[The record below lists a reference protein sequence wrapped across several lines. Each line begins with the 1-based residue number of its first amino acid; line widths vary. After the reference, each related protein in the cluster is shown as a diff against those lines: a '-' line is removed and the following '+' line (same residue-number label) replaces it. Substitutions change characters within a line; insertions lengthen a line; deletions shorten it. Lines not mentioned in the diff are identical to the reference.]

1 MTGRPSAPADEQ
13 ALVLRLR
20 EGEAEALAE
29 LFSLHRERIWRMI
42 RFRMDRRLAAR
53 IDPDDVLQE
62 SFLAARTRIDNFL
75 AEPHGSFFVWLR
87 LIALQ
92 TLFDQHRHHIGA
104 EMRNAGRDVQL
115 GDRPDSANT
124 SLCLAAQ
131 LAGTITSP
139 SEAVAGLEMMQ
150 RLEQAIR
157 TMAALDQEIIA
168 MRHFEDLTNLESAE
182 ALGISPT
189 AASNR
194 YVRAIARLKEILTS
208 FGESNFGV
216 SGRKS
221 S

>member
-1 MTGRPSAPADEQ
+1 MTGRPTAPADEE

-20 EGEAEALAE
+20 EGDRGALGD
-29 LFSLHRERIWRMI
+29 LFSLHRQRIWRMI

-62 SFLAARTRIDNFL
+62 AFLAARTRIDNFL
-75 AEPHGSFFVWLR
+75 AEPHRSFFVWLR
-87 LIALQ
+87 MIALQ

-104 EMRNAGRDVQL
+104 EMRNAARDVRIDQA
-115 GDRPDSANT
+115 DSSNT

-131 LAGTITSP
+131 LAGTLTSP
-139 SEAVAGLEMMQ
+139 SQAAAGLEMMQ
-150 RLEQAIR
+150 QLEQAIAS
-157 TMAALDQEIIA
+157 MAALDQEIIA
-168 MRHFEDLTNLESAE
+168 MRHFEDLTNVESAE

-208 FGESNFGV
+208 LGGSEF
-216 SGRKS
+216 R
-221 S
+221 

>member
-1 MTGRPSAPADEQ
+1 MRGRPTAPADEE

-20 EGEAEALAE
+20 EGDRGALGD
-29 LFSLHRERIWRMI
+29 LFSLHRQRIWRMI

-62 SFLAARTRIDNFL
+62 AFLAARTRIDNFL
-75 AEPHGSFFVWLR
+75 AEPHRSFFVWLR
-87 LIALQ
+87 MIALQ

-104 EMRNAGRDVQL
+104 EMRNAARDVRIDQA
-115 GDRPDSANT
+115 DSSNT

-131 LAGTITSP
+131 LAGTLTSP
-139 SEAVAGLEMMQ
+139 SQAAAGLEMMQ
-150 RLEQAIR
+150 QLEQAIAS
-157 TMAALDQEIIA
+157 MAALDQEIIA
-168 MRHFEDLTNLESAE
+168 MRHFEDLTNVESAE

-208 FGESNFGV
+208 LGGSEF
-216 SGRKS
+216 R
-221 S
+221 

>member
-1 MTGRPSAPADEQ
+1 MTGRPPAPVDEET
-13 ALVLRLR
+13 LVLRLR
-20 EGEAEALAE
+20 EGDREVLGD
-29 LFSLHRERIWRMI
+29 LFGLHRERIWRMI

-62 SFLAARTRIDNFL
+62 AFLAARTRIDNFL

-87 LIALQ
+87 MIALQ

-104 EMRNAGRDVQL
+104 EMRNAARDVRL
-115 GDRPDSANT
+115 DTPDSGNT

-139 SEAVAGLEMMQ
+139 SQAAAGLELMQ
-150 RLEQAIR
+150 RLEQAIG

-168 MRHFEDLTNLESAE
+168 MRHFEDLTNVESAE

-194 YVRAIARLKEILTS
+194 YVRAIARLKEILTA
-208 FGESNFGV
+208 FGDSESQLF
-216 SGRKS
+216 
-221 S
+221 

>member
-1 MTGRPSAPADEQ
+1 MRGRPTAPADEE

-20 EGEAEALAE
+20 EGDRGALGD
-29 LFSLHRERIWRMI
+29 LFSLHRQRIWRMI

-62 SFLAARTRIDNFL
+62 AFLAARTRIDNFL
-75 AEPHGSFFVWLR
+75 AEPHRSFFVWLR
-87 LIALQ
+87 MIALQ

-104 EMRNAGRDVQL
+104 EMRNAARDVRIDQA
-115 GDRPDSANT
+115 DSSNT

-131 LAGTITSP
+131 LAGTLTSP
-139 SEAVAGLEMMQ
+139 SQAAAGLEMMQ
-150 RLEQAIR
+150 QLEQAIAS
-157 TMAALDQEIIA
+157 MAALDQEIIA
-168 MRHFEDLTNLESAE
+168 MRHFEDLTNIESAE

-208 FGESNFGV
+208 LGGSEF
-216 SGRKS
+216 R
-221 S
+221 

>member
-1 MTGRPSAPADEQ
+1 MMGGPTAPADEEG
-13 ALVLRLR
+13 LVLRLR
-20 EGEAEALAE
+20 EGDREVLGD
-29 LFSLHRERIWRMI
+29 LVGLHRQRIWRMI

-53 IDPDDVLQE
+53 IDPDDVCQE
-62 SFLAARTRIDNFL
+62 AFLAARTRIDNFL
-75 AEPHGSFFVWLR
+75 AEPQGSFFVWLR
-87 LIALQ
+87 MIALQ

-104 EMRNAGRDVQL
+104 EMRNAARDVRLDQSD
-115 GDRPDSANT
+115 GSNT

-139 SEAVAGLEMMQ
+139 SQAAAGLELMQ

-168 MRHFEDLTNLESAE
+168 MRHFEDLTNVESAE

-208 FGESNFGV
+208 FGDTESKF
-216 SGRKS
+216 S
-221 S
+221 

>member
-1 MTGRPSAPADEQ
+1 MAGRPSAPADEQ

-20 EGEAEALAE
+20 EGDPDALGE

-53 IDPDDVLQE
+53 IDADDVLQE
-62 SFLAARTRIDNFL
+62 SFLAARSRIDNFL
-75 AEPHGSFFVWLR
+75 AEPGGSFFVWLR
-87 LIALQ
+87 MIALQ

-124 SLCLAAQ
+124 SLCLAAR

-157 TMAALDQEIIA
+157 TMADLDQEIIA
-168 MRHFEDLTNLESAE
+168 MRHFEDLTNIESAE

-194 YVRAIARLKEILTS
+194 YVRAIMRLKEILTS
-208 FGESNFGV
+208 FGDSTFGTPGDRP
-216 SGRKS
+216 S
-221 S
+221 

>member
-104 EMRNAGRDVQL
+104 EMRNAGRDV
-115 GDRPDSANT
+115 R
-124 SLCLAAQ
+124 
-131 LAGTITSP
+131 
-139 SEAVAGLEMMQ
+139 
-150 RLEQAIR
+150 
-157 TMAALDQEIIA
+157 LDQS
-168 MRHFEDLTNLESAE
+168 D
-182 ALGISPT
+182 G
-189 AASNR
+189 
-194 YVRAIARLKEILTS
+194 
-208 FGESNFGV
+208 
-216 SGRKS
+216 
-221 S
+221 

>member
-1 MTGRPSAPADEQ
+1 MTGRPTAPADEET
-13 ALVLRLR
+13 LVLRLR
-20 EGEAEALAE
+20 QGDREVLGD

-62 SFLAARTRIDNFL
+62 AFLAARTRIDNFL

-87 LIALQ
+87 MIALQ

-104 EMRNAGRDVQL
+104 EMRNAARDVRL
-115 GDRPDSANT
+115 DTPDSGNT

-139 SEAVAGLEMMQ
+139 SQAAAGLELMQ
-150 RLEQAIR
+150 RLEQAIG

-168 MRHFEDLTNLESAE
+168 MRHFEDLTNVESAE

-194 YVRAIARLKEILTS
+194 YVRAIARLKEILTA
-208 FGESNFGV
+208 FGDSES
-216 SGRKS
+216 KLL
-221 S
+221 